1 MQLLHS
7 ASAAVLPLGRHSARP
22 RTVMEQHFEITGM
35 HCGGCV
41 KRVTRAL
48 EPLADAVS
56 VTLEP
61 PRAVLEVDAPLAPA
75 AVQAALTAIG
85 DFQARPL
92 AT

>member
-1 MQLLHS
+1 
-7 ASAAVLPLGRHSARP
+7 
-22 RTVMEQHFEITGM
+22 MEQLFEITGM

-61 PRAVLEVDAPLAPA
+61 PRAVLQVDAPLASET
-75 AVQAALTAIG
+75 VQAALTAIG